1 MSKFHNKTNKNN
13 KINKLNKTNNII
25 NEKKINLSQKYSLET
40 INEGVELGGFKH
52 SNDIIGV
59 LGLSLFI
66 YYIYY
71 T

>member
-1 MSKFHNKTNKNN
+1 MIKFHNNFNKTNKNN
-13 KINKLNKTNNII
+13 KNNKNT

-40 INEGVELGGFKH
+40 IDEGVELGGFKH